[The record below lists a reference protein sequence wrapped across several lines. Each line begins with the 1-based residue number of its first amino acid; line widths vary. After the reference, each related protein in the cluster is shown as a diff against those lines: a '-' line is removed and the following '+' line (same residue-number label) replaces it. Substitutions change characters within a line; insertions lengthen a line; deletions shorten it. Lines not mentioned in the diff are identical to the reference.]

1 MRTLTRATLTDVL
14 ACIGGVTMIAV
25 VYVVGAAL

>member
-1 MRTLTRATLTDVL
+1 MRTLARATLSGVL
-14 ACIGGVTMIAV
+14 ACIGGVAMIAV